1 MNNKT
6 HINEDIYF
14 VDNFLPEDFLND
26 LVNKALHDSWHK
38 HYSRD
43 GDGIFFWALNLN
55 EDSYGEELEFIE
67 SLFPDNDVLRVY
79 VNGHSGIQHGSFHTD
94 DGEETYLVGL
104 TKGWNSESGGA
115 TEFKSGDD
123 CSFSIYPKYNRII
136 CFKSDIEHRALPN
149 VDLYSFRMTLAIKTN
164 KVKKN
169 NISNI
174 NFIA

>member
-26 LVNKALHDSWHK
+26 LVNKVLNDSWHK

-43 GDGIFFWALNLN
+43 GDGIFFWALNLTN
-55 EDSYGEELEFIE
+55 DSYENELEFIE
-67 SLFPDNDVLRVY
+67 SLFPNNDVLRVY

-115 TEFKSGDD
+115 TEFKTKHDNSTL
-123 CSFSIYPKYNRII
+123 SIYPLYNRMV
-136 CFKSDIEHRALPN
+136 CFPAHIEHRAAPN
-149 VDLYSFRMTLAIKTN
+149 IDLYTFRMTLAIQTDR
-164 KVKKN
+164 KN
-169 NISNI
+169 STKGL
-174 NFIA
+174 NFIQ